1 MKNIFWFTHDLR
13 VQDNPTLKLARE
25 RSDNQL
31 TAVFLQD
38 PISAQQMG
46 DPRKRF
52 LCQAL
57 AALQDQL
64 ASIGI
69 HLRVAHI
76 AWLEQAN
83 YLNSLAKE
91 LGSEHI
97 FVSKQAG
104 LYERQTVAKL
114 APHVVE
120 VDANTLFSEQQLP
133 FAIDDLPTTF
143 SRARKLIEKDTAL
156 IESLSLDALVAKTPR
171 YAAKSLILFVKMRNA
186 WQPGRTVK
194 PNSRSSTHACISW

>member
-31 TAVFLQD
+31 TAVFLLD

-57 AALQDQL
+57 A
-64 ASIGI
+64 
-69 HLRVAHI
+69 
-76 AWLEQAN
+76 
-83 YLNSLAKE
+83 K
-91 LGSEHI
+91 LG
-97 FVSKQAG
+97 
-104 LYERQTVAKL
+104 
-114 APHVVE
+114 PHVIE

-143 SRARKLIEKDTAL
+143 SRARNKACRSAAVASLTSTNFKLWLDMARVNEKLT
-156 IESLSLDALVAKTPR
+156 IQR
-171 YAAKSLILFVKMRNA
+171 
-186 WQPGRTVK
+186 
-194 PNSRSSTHACISW
+194 

>member
-52 LCQAL
+52 LRQAL
-57 AALQDQL
+57 AALQEQL

-69 HLRVAHI
+69 HLRVVHI
-76 AWLEQAN
+76 TWLEQAN

-104 LYERQTVAKL
+104 FYERQTLAKL

-120 VDANTLFSEQQLP
+120 VDANTLFSKHQLP
-133 FAIDDLPTTF
+133 F
-143 SRARKLIEKDTAL
+143 
-156 IESLSLDALVAKTPR
+156 VAKTPR
-171 YAAKSLILFVKMRNA
+171 L
-186 WQPGRTVK
+186 T
-194 PNSRSSTHACISW
+194 T